1 VNVKMLKVIAGLS
14 VMLAAIA
21 CAGGRGA
28 AADASKGAAAAS
40 GPVND
45 PMVRAA
51 LDSMNR
57 LYMAAFKAADA
68 ATAAS
73 FYERDA
79 MSMAPNSEASV
90 GRAGIE
96 KGLAEA
102 FKGMGKINDFTTET
116 KDVDIYPDHAIE
128 VGTYE
133 MSITPP
139 GAKAPVKDHG
149 SFMNY
154 WRKQP
159 DGSWKVHRDA
169 IVSASPMASMGP
181 PPSPAK
187 K

>member
-1 VNVKMLKVIAGLS
+1 MNVKMLKVIAGLS
-14 VMLAAIA
+14 VVLAVAA
-21 CAGGRGA
+21 CTGGTGA
-28 AADASKGAAAAS
+28 TADASKAAAATS

-45 PMVRAA
+45 PAVRAA

-57 LYMAAFKAADA
+57 LYVVAFKAGDA

-73 FYERDA
+73 FYEQDA
-79 MSMAPNSEASV
+79 MSMSPNSEVSV

-102 FKGMGKINDFTTET
+102 FKGMGKINDFTVET
-116 KDVDIYPDHAIE
+116 KEADIYPDHAIE

-149 SFMNY
+149 SFINY

-159 DGSWKVHRDA
+159 DGSWKLHRDA
-169 IVSASPMASMGP
+169 IVSAGPLASMAP
-181 PPSPAK
+181 PAPAK